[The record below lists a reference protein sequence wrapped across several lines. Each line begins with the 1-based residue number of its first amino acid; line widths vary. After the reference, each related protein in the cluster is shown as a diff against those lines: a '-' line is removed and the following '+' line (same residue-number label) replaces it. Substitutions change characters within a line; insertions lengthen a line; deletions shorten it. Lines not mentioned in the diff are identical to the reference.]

1 MKAEGAAL
9 VTGAGRGLGR
19 AVAVELARRGF
30 EVYATLRDPARADGL
45 REAAAAAAVEI
56 AVERLDVCAPESIAL
71 PANLRVLVNNAG
83 VDREN
88 LPVEHAP
95 MQLWREM
102 FETNLFGL
110 VEVTRRAVPLLRTA
124 GGGVICNLSSISV
137 LSEVP
142 FYAAY
147 RASKAAVGALSESLR
162 SELAAFGIRVVEVM
176 PGPVETDML
185 AASDKRPEAARYEG
199 YTELAENL
207 WKGRRAVGPM
217 AAPAADAARDIADAI
232 LDDDS
237 PPRVPCDPL
246 SAAQL
251 KALDATSR

>member
-19 AVAVELARRGF
+19 ALAVELARRGF
-30 EVYATLRDPARADGL
+30 EVHATLRDPGRAEGL
-45 REAAAAAAVEI
+45 REAAAAAGVEI
-56 AVERLDVCAPESIAL
+56 AVERLDVCDPDSIAL
-71 PANLRVLVNNAG
+71 PGNLRVLVNNAG
-83 VDREN
+83 VDKPN

-95 MQLWREM
+95 MELWREM
-102 FETNLFGL
+102 FETNVFGL
-110 VEVTRRAVPLLRTA
+110 VEVTRRAVPLLRA
-124 GGGVICNLSSISV
+124 SGGGVICNLSSVSV
-137 LSEVP
+137 LSPVP

-162 SELAAFGIRVVEVM
+162 SEVAGFGIRVIEVM

-185 AASDKRPEAARYEG
+185 EASDKLPEAARFEG
-199 YTELAENL
+199 YAELAENL

-217 AAPAADAARDIADAI
+217 AAPATDAARDIADAI
-232 LDDDS
+232 LDDAS
-237 PPRVPCDPL
+237 PVRVPCDPL

-251 KALDATSR
+251 GALPR